1 MDREFVSVKCFERI
15 FTHCNALQPKD
26 DARHIAISDYCDIVF
41 RVWFRLRRSTLPN
54 RGASAFMT
62 AKYAKRDTGRSGSRE
77 NIAFIRQM
85 LAELRQVAEKE
96 KADMLCYLI
105 EMAYVEAGD
114 LHARM

>member
-1 MDREFVSVKCFERI
+1 MAA
-15 FTHCNALQPKD
+15 N
-26 DARHIAISDYCDIVF
+26 
-41 RVWFRLRRSTLPN
+41 
-54 RGASAFMT
+54 
-62 AKYAKRDTGRSGSRE
+62 YAKRDANRSGSRE

-85 LAELRQVAEKE
+85 LAELRKVAEKE